1 MRRGKEMAFEND
13 PEGRRIAENYAGRDF
28 DAPKMVT
35 HTALHEYDGKWSLDE
50 FRAMID
56 AAIAS
61 IPEQCRATAW
71 VEMYDPGYDS
81 NTSLQMHYTGPEA
94 DATVTDRVKRCV
106 QYVAERRSSELE
118 TYNRLKAK
126 FG

>member
-1 MRRGKEMAFEND
+1 MRRGKEMVFEND
-13 PEGRRIAENYAGRDF
+13 PEGRKMAEYYAGRDF

-35 HTALHEYDGKWSLDE
+35 HTAIYETDGKWSLDE
-50 FRAMID
+50 FRGMID
-56 AAIAS
+56 AAAAS

-71 VEMYDPGYDS
+71 VEMYDPGYDGS
-81 NTSLQMHYTGPEA
+81 TSLQMLYSGPES
-94 DATVTDRVKRCV
+94 DATVADRVKRCV

-118 TYNRLKAK
+118 TYKQLKAK